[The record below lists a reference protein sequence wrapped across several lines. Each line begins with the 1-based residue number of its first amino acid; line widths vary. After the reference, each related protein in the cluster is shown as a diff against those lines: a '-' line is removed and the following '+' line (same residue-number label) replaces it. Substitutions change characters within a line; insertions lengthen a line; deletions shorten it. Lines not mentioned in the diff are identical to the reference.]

1 MTNPIVTDR
10 SEWNAL
16 LKKLNASKLV
26 VLTDENTSKYCL
38 PYFKANYLHELPFIH
53 VEIAQGELHKTMAEV
68 EKLWEQWMHEQV
80 DRQALIICL
89 GGGMVSDAG
98 GFAAGTF
105 KRGIRCIHVP
115 TTNLA
120 MCDAALGGKT
130 AINFNGI
137 KNQIGLLHQPEAVLI
152 DPTFLQTLPERELI
166 SGFAET
172 LKHALIADH
181 PFWLTLKNCDVLQ
194 ASSNLSILLK
204 SAQIKL
210 SIAEQDIDDRGIRQQ
225 LNFGH
230 TVGHAI
236 ESMSLESVH
245 PLLHGEAI
253 ALGMLAEAWIST
265 NVCGL
270 PAEDLDEIC
279 ATLARIYAKTDF
291 KLDLDNNNL
300 MLLMKQDKKNTE
312 ARITCT
318 LLTNIGQPEI
328 AHQVDEHLLR
338 EGIQFAMDHFA
349 A

>member
-1 MTNPIVTDR
+1 
-10 SEWNAL
+10 
-16 LKKLNASKLV
+16 V
-26 VLTDENTSKYCL
+26 VLTDENTSIHCL
-38 PYFKANYLHELPFIH
+38 PYFKSNYLQELPFVH
-53 VEIAQGELHKTMAEV
+53 VEITQGELYKNIGEV
-68 EKLWEQWMHEQV
+68 EKLWERWMHEQV

-152 DPTFLQTLPERELI
+152 DPTFLQTLPERDLI

-194 ASSNLSILLK
+194 ASTNLSILLK

-210 SIAEQDIDDRGIRQQ
+210 SITEQDIDDRGIRQQ

-230 TVGHAI
+230 TVGHAVEAI
-236 ESMSLESVH
+236 SLESVH
-245 PLLHGEAI
+245 PLLHGEAV
-253 ALGMLAEAWIST
+253 AFGMVAEAWIST
-265 NVCGL
+265 KVSEL
-270 PAEDLDEIC
+270 PTNELKEIC
-279 ATLARIYAKTDF
+279 ATMTRIYAKTNF
-291 KLDLDNNNL
+291 NLDLDNNNL
-300 MLLMKQDKKNTE
+300 LLLMKQDKKNTE

-338 EGIQFAMDHFA
+338 EGMQFAMDQFA